1 MKKSPRTNFFFSLT
15 PIFCK
20 EKRVSEIVKGGK
32 KASKYNS
39 VLKQTT
45 PVSEIFPLLFQ
56 TFKLKKQFPYF
67 EICTTQILGEKKK
80 ILFILEL

>member
-1 MKKSPRTNFFFSLT
+1 M
-15 PIFCK
+15 
-20 EKRVSEIVKGGK
+20 GGK

-67 EICTTQILGEKKK
+67 EICTTKILGEKKK
-80 ILFILEL
+80 SRSS